1 MARKRRIGPTNAVG
15 RAQAGLTR
23 GVDPAERIKR
33 WIGASGR
40 KRVRDAAQAGGAI
53 ASPPCEVITLTWAQ
67 TFGRP
72 AKVPS
77 MLPKRWSE
85 RTPAPAPL
93 ASGGPLAIVGHHPRS
108 SLRESGLPAF

>member
-1 MARKRRIGPTNAVG
+1 MARKRRIGPTHAVG
-15 RAQAGLTR
+15 RAKAGLTR

-40 KRVRDAAQAGGAI
+40 KRLRGTAQAGGAD
-53 ASPPCEVITLTWAQ
+53 SSSPCEVITLTWAQ

-77 MLPKRWSE
+77 VMPKLWSE

-93 ASGGPLAIVGHHPRS
+93 ASGGPVAMIGHHPRS
-108 SLRESGLPAF
+108 SPRESSLPTC